1 VANALG
7 RGRVLAEQAAA
18 GKLGCARAGPREG
31 GRLARWAEV
40 GGGGKERGEGG
51 GWASR
56 DGPGR
61 RGGLN
66 SIFPFLSL
74 FYLFQFDFMCK

>member
-31 GRLARWAEV
+31 GRLARWAEL
-40 GGGGKERGEGG
+40 GGGGM
-51 GWASR
+51 
-56 DGPGR
+56 
-61 RGGLN
+61 RGGRGAAG
-66 SIFPFLSL
+66 PAEMG
-74 FYLFQFDFMCK
+74 QGGEVG